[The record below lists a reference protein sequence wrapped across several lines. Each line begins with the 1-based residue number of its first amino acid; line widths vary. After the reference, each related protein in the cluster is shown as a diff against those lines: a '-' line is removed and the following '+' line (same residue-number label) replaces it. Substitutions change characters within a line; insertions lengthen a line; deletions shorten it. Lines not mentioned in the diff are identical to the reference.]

1 MRQLAIVGVVAAA
14 LGAACLNSQA
24 PKGFTVQYA
33 IAIYGCGTSC
43 DAPGPEGLTFATRGD
58 TVWVRHDVSLISA
71 LEPTAYARVRA
82 DCEENA
88 TVETG
93 TGAVRVSLPASS
105 CPDSL
110 ETHDFVADSVI
121 TRQDRWIIDSSLAA
135 TGPTAYAV
143 IGHILVRRRRRCVTS
158 TGSRP
163 VRCTPS
169 DLGAGESCQT
179 VPQARRRWSRVHRNR
194 GRRDDTGGC
203 ASAR

>member
-1 MRQLAIVGVVAAA
+1 MRHLAIVGVLAAA

-143 IGHILVRRRRRCVTS
+143 IGHILVRPRLEPRLLFTIN
-158 TGSRP
+158 
-163 VRCTPS
+163 
-169 DLGAGESCQT
+169 Q
-179 VPQARRRWSRVHRNR
+179 
-194 GRRDDTGGC
+194 
-203 ASAR
+203 